1 MPPRATAIL
10 VAIPVGL
17 IGGVPAWHAADRQS
31 SYRNFRVVEEGV
43 LYRSGQL
50 PAPAFDRVVREYGVR
65 TVVSL
70 RDSYTDGPPPGLA
83 EQLYCEANAIRHVR
97 ISPAPWSTPDGRV
110 PAGAGVREFVRLM
123 DDRNRLKPVLV
134 HCFAGIH
141 RTGAHVA
148 VYRMEFQG
156 WSADAALD
164 EMFTVHPRRSHFEE
178 DLLGF
183 LRSYRPR
190 ATGGPSAPK

>member
-1 MPPRATAIL
+1 MPHRVRLALALAAAVI
-10 VAIPVGL
+10 VGAIPCSYAV
-17 IGGVPAWHAADRQS
+17 RQKT
-31 SYRNFRVVEEGV
+31 SYRNFRAVEDGV

-50 PAPAFDRVVREYGVR
+50 PPDAFDRVIREYQIR

-70 RDSYTDGPPPGLA
+70 RDSYTDGPPPDLA
-83 EQLYCEANAIRHVR
+83 EQRYCEANGIRHVR
-97 ISPAPWSTPDGRV
+97 ISPEPWSAPDGRV
-110 PAGAGVREFVRLM
+110 PAADGVRAFVRLM
-123 DDRNRLKPVLV
+123 DDRDRLKPVLV

-156 WSADAALD
+156 WSDDDAVA
-164 EMFTVHPRRSHFEE
+164 EMVAVEPRRSQFEQ

-190 ATGGPSAPK
+190 SAADRSAGR